1 MRENRKKTDSITAET
16 TIYNF
21 LNNITRKYE
30 TVYCTKY
37 KFLLICQPQ
46 TIQATTTNM
55 EKLAQYI
62 KSIEIDSLWSNR
74 KHVYW
79 ELRPDVNI
87 LSGSNGVGKST
98 IINRSASQLK
108 IMRNHL
114 VTRNPEDG
122 VRFTFFPEDATSIQ
136 FDVISS
142 IDRPV
147 LNSELFEKISDVDVR
162 TELDWQLYHL
172 QRRYLN
178 YQVNVGNRIISLLTS
193 GNPDDQ
199 RLAAELTK
207 PKKIFQDLIDEL
219 FAPTA
224 KTIVRDRNEIYF
236 SQYGEILPPYILSS
250 GEKQLLVIMLTA
262 LVQENRPGVLFM
274 DEPEISLHIEWQQRL
289 ITLVRTLNPNV
300 QIILCTHS
308 PAIIMDGWVDSVTE
322 IEDITK

>member
-1 MRENRKKTDSITAET
+1 
-16 TIYNF
+16 
-21 LNNITRKYE
+21 
-30 TVYCTKY
+30 
-37 KFLLICQPQ
+37 
-46 TIQATTTNM
+46 M

-74 KHVYW
+74 KHIYW

-98 IINRSASQLK
+98 IINRSATQLK
-108 IMRNHL
+108 IMRDHL
-114 VTRNPEDG
+114 VTSNPEAG
-122 VRFTFFPEDATSIQ
+122 VRFTFHPADATGIQ

-147 LNSELFEKISDVDVR
+147 LNSEILEKISGADIR
-162 TELDWQLYHL
+162 TELDWQLYNL

-178 YQVNVGNRIISLLTS
+178 YQVNIGNRIISLLTS
-193 GNPDDQ
+193 GSPDDQ
-199 RLAAELTK
+199 KLATELTK
-207 PKKIFQDLIDEL
+207 SKKIFQDLIDEL

-224 KTIVRDRNEIYF
+224 KTIIRDKNEIF
-236 SQYGEILPPYILSS
+236 FNQYGETISPYVLSS
-250 GEKQLLVIMLTA
+250 GEKQMLVIMLTA
-262 LVQENRPGVLFM
+262 LVQENRPAVLFM

-308 PAIIMDGWVDSVTE
+308 PAIIMDGWVDAVTE

>member
-1 MRENRKKTDSITAET
+1 
-16 TIYNF
+16 
-21 LNNITRKYE
+21 
-30 TVYCTKY
+30 
-37 KFLLICQPQ
+37 
-46 TIQATTTNM
+46 M
-55 EKLAQYI
+55 EKMAQYI

-98 IINRSASQLK
+98 IIKRSAAQLK
-108 IMRNHL
+108 IMREGL
-114 VTRNPEDG
+114 VTRNPHEG
-122 VRFTFFPEDATSIQ
+122 VRISFYPEEATMIH

-147 LNSELFEKISDVDVR
+147 LSSDLLEKISGADIR

-178 YQVNVGNRIISLLTS
+178 YQVNVGNRIIALLTS
-193 GNPDDQ
+193 GNPDEQ

-207 PKKIFQDLIDEL
+207 PKKMFQDLIDEL

-224 KTIVRDRNEIYF
+224 KTISRDSNEIF
-236 SQYGEILPPYILSS
+236 FNQYGEKLSPYLLSS

-262 LVQENRPGVLFM
+262 LVQECRPAVMFM

-289 ITLVRTLNPNV
+289 ISIVRSLNPNA

-308 PAIIMDGWVDSVTE
+308 PAIIMDGWLDSVTE
-322 IEDITK
+322 IEDIAK